1 MKTNVRF
8 SIPLLVVVFVC
19 SFGFTIPMR
28 SMLTKL
34 AKPGHTAVGRAMDA
48 CDPLDPGFVDTDTDG
63 IGNACDLDDDN
74 DGILDTDECV
84 SSTFFWSGAPVVAGN
99 TATGTI
105 NGIGYTYTSSQPVGT
120 TTTMYNHAV
129 FPASYGVPNLNPT
142 IKNSLVTSNT
152 LTFASPMTN
161 PVLVFASIGGPPTPV
176 GITFSAPVDILWSQ
190 AVVQN
195 TPTSIT
201 GAEGFAIVRMTGTFS
216 SISFN
221 YTAAENWVN
230 FAFGADVPVACD
242 FDGDGIAD
250 QLDLDSD
257 NDGCKDVSEAGGT
270 DPDGDG
276 ILGTGA
282 PTVDVNGKV
291 TGQGGYAG
299 NSPNNQAATQLVV
312 NTPPGNQSIL
322 SGANTS
328 FSVAATATST
338 TAYTGSTPNYADPGA
353 TNVSGTISYQWQE
366 DTGSG
371 FANITDGGIY
381 SGATTATLTLTG
393 VPLAKNGAD
402 YRVLVSHPDNVCIAE
417 QRTAD
422 LTVISDNDSD
432 GVADTDDVDDD
443 NDGILDTEEGCQTL
457 LAGEF
462 AGTFGSS
469 PSAAAFYRDL
479 QNAPGA
485 GYSYGPGT
493 NGNNAAGKYTVANH
507 AGASLN
513 HAAAIWEFPGHTD
526 GSATDCYLLVNGSTS
541 VGTFFTEDI
550 NFTATN
556 GYSYGMWHKGA
567 FANMAYDLKIEVR
580 RVSDNLLVATANT
593 GVINDFEWRMLK
605 VDFTAPTTGLYRAT
619 LVNTSVQAL
628 ANDFSID
635 DVTLVNTDC
644 GDFDGDGIA
653 NSLDLDSDNDGCF
666 DVVEAG
672 GLDGDGDGIL
682 GTGAPTVDASGKVV
696 GQGGYTGIDAN
707 AYVATQ
713 LVVNTPPGN
722 HSAQSGD
729 NVNFTVAAT
738 ATSTTAYTG
747 STPNYADPGATNVSG
762 TISYQW
768 QEDTGSGF
776 ANITNGG
783 IYSGATTAT
792 LTLTGVPLAKN
803 GASYRVLMTHPDNV
817 CIAEQ
822 RTATLTVSGCMMD
835 IGGVVYNDATGISD
849 GLGGTAA
856 NGSSLGLYVTL
867 VSGLDQRVT
876 AVSASGTFLFT
887 NVPSGTHKLIL
898 GTNPTGSTV
907 SQIPDGYF
915 ILGEGGGV
923 VSGSAEPDGTADGT
937 ISFTADCSG
946 SVQDNGRI
954 AADVSYL
961 SNNFVI
967 STEDPLPVTLVS
979 FGISAEEENVR
990 LNWTTTSEV
999 NSEQFEIQRSADGK
1013 KWSALGK
1020 VKAKGE
1026 SSTREEYT
1034 YLDEQ
1039 PKAGDNFYRLKMIDQ
1054 DQTFS
1059 YSSIKNIKMNGAADV
1074 AAYPNPTENDLTV
1087 TITDWKRVK
1096 SITGIDINGNKLY
1109 EHGRPKSEVI
1119 NIRELKKGVRVL
1131 RLIYEDGSTIA
1142 IKVTRL

>member
-34 AKPGHTAVGRAMDA
+34 AKPGQAAVGLARTAMDA
-48 CDPLDPGFVDTDTDG
+48 CDPLDPGFVDSDNDG
-63 IGNACDLDDDN
+63 VGNACDLDNDN
-74 DGILDTDECV
+74 DGILDAVECNAASNGSFESPNIQGYSGPLASYAGPDGETDWV
-84 SSTFFWSGAPVVAGN
+84 SGFTSVNGWAVISGSIDILRDFNNASSGAQSIDLYGVSHGTIQQVFNVGAAGTAYKFSIDYSSFTVNSRATVLIDGILNTTLANPTPLVTLGDGAGHPFYTAGWNNYTFSGISTGSTVTITFTSTVAG
-99 TATGTI
+99 AAGA
-105 NGIGYTYTSSQPVGT
+105 GIFID
-120 TTTMYNHAV
+120 N
-129 FPASYGVPNLNPT
+129 
-142 IKNSLVTSNT
+142 
-152 LTFASPMTN
+152 
-161 PVLVFASIGGPPTPV
+161 
-176 GITFSAPVDILWSQ
+176 
-190 AVVQN
+190 
-195 TPTSIT
+195 
-201 GAEGFAIVRMTGTFS
+201 
-216 SISFN
+216 FN
-221 YTAAENWVN
+221 FEFCGDT
-230 FAFGADVPVACD
+230 
-242 FDGDGIAD
+242 DGDGTQD
-250 QLDLDSD
+250 YLDLDSD
-257 NDGCKDVSEAGGT
+257 ADGCKDAIEGGGT
-270 DPDGDG
+270 DGDGDG
-276 ILGTGA
+276 ILGVG
-282 PTVDVNGKV
+282 PVSVDANGKV
-291 TGQGGYAG
+291 TGQGGYTG
-299 NSPNNQAATQLVV
+299 NDENASVATQLVV
-312 NTPPGNQSIL
+312 NTPPGNQ
-322 SGANTS
+322 
-328 FSVAATATST
+328 
-338 TAYTGSTPNYADPGA
+338 
-353 TNVSGTISYQWQE
+353 
-366 DTGSG
+366 
-371 FANITDGGIY
+371 
-381 SGATTATLTLTG
+381 
-393 VPLAKNGAD
+393 
-402 YRVLVSHPDNVCIAE
+402 
-417 QRTAD
+417 
-422 LTVISDNDSD
+422 
-432 GVADTDDVDDD
+432 
-443 NDGILDTEEGCQTL
+443 
-457 LAGEF
+457 
-462 AGTFGSS
+462 
-469 PSAAAFYRDL
+469 
-479 QNAPGA
+479 
-485 GYSYGPGT
+485 
-493 NGNNAAGKYTVANH
+493 
-507 AGASLN
+507 
-513 HAAAIWEFPGHTD
+513 
-526 GSATDCYLLVNGSTS
+526 
-541 VGTFFTEDI
+541 
-550 NFTATN
+550 
-556 GYSYGMWHKGA
+556 
-567 FANMAYDLKIEVR
+567 
-580 RVSDNLLVATANT
+580 
-593 GVINDFEWRMLK
+593 
-605 VDFTAPTTGLYRAT
+605 
-619 LVNTSVQAL
+619 
-628 ANDFSID
+628 
-635 DVTLVNTDC
+635 
-644 GDFDGDGIA
+644 
-653 NSLDLDSDNDGCF
+653 
-666 DVVEAG
+666 
-672 GLDGDGDGIL
+672 
-682 GTGAPTVDASGKVV
+682 
-696 GQGGYTGIDAN
+696 
-707 AYVATQ
+707 
-713 LVVNTPPGN
+713 
-722 HSAQSGD
+722 SAQSGD

-783 IYSGATTAT
+783 IYGGATTAT

-803 GASYRVLMTHPDNV
+803 GASYRVLMTHLDNV

-937 ISFTADCSG
+937 VSFTADCSG
-946 SVQDNGRI
+946 SVQDNARI

-961 SNNFVI
+961 NNNFVI

-1013 KWSALGK
+1013 KWSALGT

-1054 DQTFS
+1054 DQTFT

-1074 AAYPNPTENDLTV
+1074 VAYPNPAENDLTV

-1119 NIRELKKGVRVL
+1119 NIRELKKGVRIL

-1142 IKVTRL
+1142 IKIMRL

>member
-1 MKTNVRF
+1 
-8 SIPLLVVVFVC
+8 
-19 SFGFTIPMR
+19 MR

-34 AKPGHTAVGRAMDA
+34 AKPGQAAVGPARTAMDA

-84 SSTFFWSGAPVVAGN
+84 SSTFFWSSAPVVAGN

-105 NGIGYTYTSSQPVGT
+105 NGIGYTYTSSQLVET
-120 TTTMYNHAV
+120 TTTMFGHV
-129 FPASYGVPNLNPT
+129 TIPASYGVPNLNPT
-142 IKNSLVTSNT
+142 IKNTLATSNT
-152 LTFASPMTN
+152 LAFASPMTN
-161 PVLVFASIGGPPTPV
+161 PILVFTSIGRAGFPV
-176 GITFSAPVDILWSQ
+176 GVTFGAPVDVLWSQ

-201 GAEGFAIVRMTGTFS
+201 GAEGYAIVRMTGTFS

-242 FDGDGIAD
+242 FDGDGLAD

-257 NDGCKDVSEAGGT
+257 NDGCKDVVEAGGA
-270 DPDGDG
+270 DSDGDG
-276 ILGTGA
+276 ILGTGIPA
-282 PTVDVNGKV
+282 VDATGKV

-299 NSPNNQAATQLVV
+299 NSPNNQSATQLVV
-312 NTPPGNQSIL
+312 NTPPGNQSVL
-322 SGANTS
+322 SGTNTS
-328 FSVAATATST
+328 FTVAATATST
-338 TAYTGSTPNYADPGA
+338 TAYTGSTPNYADPAA

-366 DTGSG
+366 DTESG

-393 VPLAKNGAD
+393 LPMAKNGAN
-402 YRVLVSHPDNVCIAE
+402 YRVLMTHPNNVCIAE
-417 QRTAD
+417 QRTAA

-443 NDGILDTEEGCQTL
+443 NDGILDAVECNAASNGFFESPNIQGYSGP
-457 LAGEF
+457 LASAAGADGETDWVSGF
-462 AGTFGSS
+462 TSVNGWAVLSGTIDISRDFNSASSGAQSIDLYGQSHGTIQQVFNVGSAGT
-469 PSAAAFYRDL
+469 
-479 QNAPGA
+479 
-485 GYSYGPGT
+485 
-493 NGNNAAGKYTVANH
+493 
-507 AGASLN
+507 
-513 HAAAIWEFPGHTD
+513 
-526 GSATDCYLLVNGSTS
+526 
-541 VGTFFTEDI
+541 
-550 NFTATN
+550 
-556 GYSYGMWHKGA
+556 
-567 FANMAYDLKIEVR
+567 AYK
-580 RVSDNLLVATANT
+580 
-593 GVINDFEWRMLK
+593 
-605 VDFTAPTTGLYRAT
+605 
-619 LVNTSVQAL
+619 
-628 ANDFSID
+628 FSID
-635 DVTLVNTDC
+635 YSSFDVNARATVRVDGILNTTLANPTPPVALGNGAGHPSYTFGWHVYTFSGISTGSTVTITFTSTVVGSFGTGISIDNFNFEFC
-644 GDFDGDGIA
+644 GDTDGDGTQ
-653 NSLDLDSDNDGCF
+653 NYLDLDSDNDGCF

-672 GLDGDGDGIL
+672 GLDGDGDGTL

-696 GQGGYTGIDAN
+696 GQGGYTGNDEN

-722 HSAQSGD
+722 QSAQSGD

-747 STPNYADPGATNVSG
+747 STPNYADPSTTNVSG
-762 TISYQW
+762 AISYQW

-776 ANITNGG
+776 TNITNGG

-792 LTLTGVPLAKN
+792 LALTGVPLAKN
-803 GASYRVLMTHPDNV
+803 GANYRVLMTHPNNA

-835 IGGVVYNDATGISD
+835 IGGVVYNDATGITD

-856 NGSSLGLYVTL
+856 DGSSMGLYVTL
-867 VSGLDQRVT
+867 VSGLNQRVT

-887 NVPSGTHKLIL
+887 SVPSGAHKLVL
-898 GTNPTGSTV
+898 GTSPTGSTV

-923 VSGSAEPDGTADGT
+923 VSGSAEPDGTADGM

-946 SVQDNGRI
+946 SVQDNVRI

-961 SNNFVI
+961 NNNFVI

-979 FGISAEEENVR
+979 FGVSTQEEHVR
-990 LNWTTTSEV
+990 LSWATSSEV
-999 NSEQFEIQRSADGK
+999 KSDQFEIQRSADGK
-1013 KWSALGK
+1013 KWSALGT

-1026 SSTREEYT
+1026 SSTRKEYT

-1054 DQTFS
+1054 DQTFA
-1059 YSSIKNIKMNGAADV
+1059 YSSIKNIKMDGGAHV
-1074 AAYPNPTENDLTV
+1074 VVYPNPAENDLTV
-1087 TITDWKRVK
+1087 RISDWNRVR
-1096 SITGIDINGNKLY
+1096 SVTGIDINGNKLY

-1119 NIRELKKGVRVL
+1119 NIQKLGKGVRVL
-1131 RLIYEDGSTIA
+1131 KVLYEDGSAKA
-1142 IKVTRL
+1142 IKIVRQ